1 MQCECNTRAIIIRM
15 LSKLVKMF
23 KEPEQG
29 TVKLSFIALD
39 ENDEPYEDVATMP
52 YHDEYIQKDI
62 EAKFKNFMYFRK
74 HRVVEITILE
84 VIKTL

>member
-1 MQCECNTRAIIIRM
+1 MFN
-15 LSKLVKMF
+15 KLAKMF

-62 EAKFKNFMYFRK
+62 EAKFRKFMLLRK
-74 HRVVEITILE
+74 HLVVEITVLD
-84 VIKTL
+84 VVKTSG

>member
-1 MQCECNTRAIIIRM
+1 M
-15 LSKLVKMF
+15 LNKFVKMF

-39 ENDEPYEDVATMP
+39 ENDEPYEEIATMP

-62 EAKFKNFMYFRK
+62 EAKFRKFMLLRK
-74 HRVVEITILE
+74 HLVVEITVLE
-84 VIKTL
+84 VVKTST